1 MIFDWQHLKERKT
14 GYCAHLFLA
23 LGMALRLITT
33 ALALIAHGLIPFIK
47 QPGYFKIYTLSDYLY
62 DKHLKTHK
70 KVVDFGEYRRK

>member
-1 MIFDWQHLKERKT
+1 VIFDWHHLKDRQT

-23 LGMALRLITT
+23 LGMAVRLITT
-33 ALALIAHGLIPFIK
+33 ALALVVHALIPYIK
-47 QPGYFKIYTLSDYLY
+47 QPRYFKIYTLSDYLY